1 MTLLTR
7 TFLLISAACA
17 APVAAFEV
25 DGRLSGSWF
34 NQERSGEGWIL
45 QILPQGSAVVFW
57 FTYPPEGEAGE
68 QAWILGQDATIE
80 GNRIVFGQVFTTRG
94 ARFGEAFDPDDVE
107 IAPWGDLELEFS
119 DCSHGTVRYQGPP
132 AFGGAE
138 RPIRRLTTLEGHACD
153 DVASKLLQPAHSGAW
168 FDAARSGEGW
178 LVELLDTGA
187 AVLYWFTYDS
197 EGEQA
202 WFISVGHRERD
213 TLVFQDMR
221 RPMGTHFGEA
231 FDSDAID
238 LTPWGAMS
246 FVFSGCDR
254 GLLRYDAIA
263 PEFGEGVLQ
272 PVRLTALADSDCAPP
287 PAAAQTGGSWG
298 SGPALP
304 LALSEF
310 AYTSHRERAY
320 IAGGAPG
327 GRDFLE
333 YDPATQAWRRLAD
346 LPQPRDHAMLAG
358 FGDHLYLFGGY
369 VAGQFQPTRNAW
381 RFDLE
386 TSTWHVLPDLPMNMG
401 ASGAAALNGR
411 IYVADASGMLVEF
424 DPIDESYAAVPRAPS
439 GRDHAQMVSFR
450 GELWL
455 ISGRLGSFVHRSVDI
470 FDPIERTWR
479 AGPLLNS
486 GRAGFA
492 AAVVADQIMVTGGE
506 VLGDVGNAAELVPT
520 FEIMASEE
528 QGWRFGP
535 LMPTPTH
542 GVAGAGLGGRFHV
555 IGGSTVAGSLAGGVT
570 THRIYTPQ
578 APPPIR

>member
-7 TFLLISAACA
+7 TILMIGAACA

-94 ARFGEAFDPDDVE
+94 ARFGQAFDPDDVE
-107 IAPWGDLELEFS
+107 IEPWGDLELEFT
-119 DCSHGTVRYQGPP
+119 DCNHGTVRYQGPP

-138 RPIRRLTTLEGHACD
+138 RPIQRLTTLEGHACD
-153 DVASKLLQPAHSGAW
+153 APLAKSIQPAHSGAW

-187 AVLYWFTYDS
+187 ALVYWFTYDD
-197 EGEQA
+197 EGRQA
-202 WFISVGHRERD
+202 WLITIGHRERD
-213 TLVFQDMR
+213 TLVFEDVR
-221 RPMGTHFGEA
+221 RPVGTRFGDA
-231 FDSDAID
+231 FDSDAIE
-238 LTPWGAMS
+238 LAPWGVLNL
-246 FVFSGCDR
+246 VFSGCDT
-254 GLLRYDAIA
+254 GLLRYDAMEA
-263 PEFGEGVLQ
+263 AFGEGVLQ
-272 PVRLTALADSDCAPP
+272 PIRLTALDGSTCAPP
-287 PAAAQTGGSWG
+287 PSAAEVAGSWG

-310 AYTSHRERAY
+310 AYTTHRERAY

-327 GRDFLE
+327 GRDFHE
-333 YDPATQAWRRLAD
+333 FDPATQAWRRLPD

-358 FGDHLYLFGGY
+358 YGDNLYLFGGY
-369 VAGQFQPTRNAW
+369 VAGLFQPTRQAW
-381 RFDLE
+381 RFHLP
-386 TSTWHVLPDLPMNMG
+386 TSSWHNLPDLPMNMG

-411 IYVADASGMLVEF
+411 IYVADASGMLVAF
-424 DPIDESYAAVPRAPS
+424 DPVAEVYESVPRAPS
-439 GRDHAQMVSFR
+439 ARDHSQLVSFR

-455 ISGRLGSFVHRSVDI
+455 ISGRLGSFILRSVDI
-470 FDPIERTWR
+470 FDPVAETWR
-479 AGPLLNS
+479 TGPLLNA
-486 GRAGFA
+486 GRSGFA
-492 AAVVADQIMVTGGE
+492 AAVVADQIMVAGGE
-506 VLGDVGNAAELVPT
+506 VLGDGGAELVPT
-520 FEIMASEE
+520 FEVLASESE
-528 QGWRFGP
+528 GWRFGP

-542 GVAGAGLGGRFHV
+542 GVAGFGLDGRFHV
-555 IGGSTVAGSLAGGVT
+555 IAGSTIAGSLAGGVT
-570 THRIYTPQ
+570 THRVYTPQ